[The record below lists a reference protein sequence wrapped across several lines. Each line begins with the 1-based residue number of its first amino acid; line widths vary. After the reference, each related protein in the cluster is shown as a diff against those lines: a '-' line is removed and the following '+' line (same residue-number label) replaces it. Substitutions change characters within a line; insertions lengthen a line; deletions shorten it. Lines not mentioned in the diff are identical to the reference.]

1 MVAVDGF
8 KSLFDNI
15 ILLSTAASWCIAQ
28 IIKMFIIL
36 LTRKQTKIWKVLVT
50 AFWSTGGMPSSHST
64 VVCCLTSSVALK
76 EGLNSTLFAVA
87 AFFALVVLRDS
98 LGIRRA
104 AGIQARVLNDLG
116 KRIAEKTESDFKPV
130 EEIEGHSPL
139 EVITGVILGI
149 IIAISFFLLC
159 RF

>member
-1 MVAVDGF
+1 
-8 KSLFDNI
+8 
-15 ILLSTAASWCIAQ
+15 
-28 IIKMFIIL
+28 
-36 LTRKQTKIWKVLVT
+36 
-50 AFWSTGGMPSSHST
+50 MPSSHST